1 MGFNNTSGI
10 TFTLEKV
17 SRMSIF
23 VLYSHFVRI
32 VERLSLIFLFLLTL
46 ELTKNMLVQEGVI
59 CFQIYCRK
67 LMVHAVL

>member
-32 VERLSLIFLFLLTL
+32 VERLSLIFLFLLIL

-67 LMVHAVL
+67 LMVYAVL